1 MLKFSL
7 SALFILQYF
16 ILSAQQVTIPTF
28 GTDNTLEVASWNIE
42 HFPKKDQTTVNYV
55 TQIIQNLDID
65 VFAFQEI
72 SDTVFFKQM
81 VNELP
86 DYHYHIKSSY
96 YAGLA
101 YMYKTSSVQIN
112 SIYEI
117 YTTSPYWRT
126 FPRSPV
132 VMDMEFMGENIIVI
146 NNHYK
151 CCGDGIMEMGN
162 TNDEEYRRYRASNLL
177 KEYIDNNFSDKKVLV
192 VGDLNDNIADSQP
205 NNVFENIISD
215 SQNYLFADMQIAE
228 GSYAY
233 WSYPSWPSHL
243 DHILITNE
251 LFDALLHPESE
262 ISTLRIDHH
271 LTSGWWEYDN
281 NVSDHRPVAIKL
293 HLGSTTNVSSYS
305 QTLLSAIYPN
315 PAKEAIHVQLKE
327 GISIRSVDLYTLSGQ
342 LIKTSVTA
350 DGVSLITLPIPD
362 VQPGI
367 YFLLIHSEINGSETH
382 KIVVVE

>member
-1 MLKFSL
+1 MLKLSL
-7 SALFILQYF
+7 SALFILPYF

-28 GTDNTLEVASWNIE
+28 GSDNTLEVATWNIE
-42 HFPKKDQTTVNYV
+42 NFPKKDQTTVNYV
-55 TQIIQNLDID
+55 TQIINDLDID

-72 SDTVFFKQM
+72 SDTVFFKEM

-86 DYHYHIKSSY
+86 DYQYHIKSSY

-151 CCGDGIMEMGN
+151 CCGDGILEMGN

-192 VGDLNDNIADSQP
+192 VGDLNDNITDSQP

-215 SQNYLFADMQIAE
+215 SLNYHFANMEIAE

-233 WSYPSWPSHL
+233 WSYPTWPSHL

-262 ISTLRIDHH
+262 IATLRIDHH
-271 LTSGWWEYDN
+271 LTSGWYEYN
-281 NVSDHRPVAIKL
+281 SNVSDHRPVAIKL
-293 HLGSTTNVSSYS
+293 YLGNNTNVSSLSQNRYS
-305 QTLLSAIYPN
+305 EIYPN
-315 PAKEAIHVQLKE
+315 PAKGAIHIKLKADT
-327 GISIRSVDLYTLSGQ
+327 SIRSVNLYTLSGQ
-342 LIKTSVTA
+342 LIKKSTVSDGTSLV
-350 DGVSLITLPIPD
+350 TLPIAD
-362 VQPGI
+362 LQPGI
-367 YFLLIHSEINGSETH
+367 YFLLTNSEIHGSETH
-382 KIVVVE
+382 KIVVAE